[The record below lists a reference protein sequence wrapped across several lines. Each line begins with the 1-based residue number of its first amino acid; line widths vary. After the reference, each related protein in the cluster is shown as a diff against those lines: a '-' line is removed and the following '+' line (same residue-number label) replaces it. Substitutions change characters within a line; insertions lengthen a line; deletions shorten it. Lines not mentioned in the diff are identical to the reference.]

1 MTALGKG
8 SEISIDVDKMVES
21 DCHGLFVQTK
31 GGWSRLPILPLSVG
45 CHSMLEKDN
54 YGHFWFVRD
63 KTLYRELGLNR
74 DELFEGS
81 IRGTIYQ
88 EDGQSVV
95 SNAVLQ
101 LMIED
106 NLIAMGKSDSTGMF
120 QLTLL
125 SNFPI
130 ENYNFNVNTD
140 SLTYKY
146 QNKIEHLQ
154 KNTSDSLNISKED
167 PHHLSLICSST
178 AIGSIMK
185 AFAVL
190 SKSEI

>member
-1 MTALGKG
+1 
-8 SEISIDVDKMVES
+8 
-21 DCHGLFVQTK
+21 
-31 GGWSRLPILPLSVG
+31 
-45 CHSMLEKDN
+45 MLEKDN

-74 DELFEGS
+74 DELFEGG

-88 EDGQSVV
+88 KDGQLVV

-106 NLIAMGKSDSTGMF
+106 NLIAMGESDSTGMF

-146 QNKIEHLQ
+146 QNKRYEKCKTVKKFSNIHQGFGRICRTQ
-154 KNTSDSLNISKED
+154 KGVIKSCRLDIGITSRNIKSD
-167 PHHLSLICSST
+167 GT
-178 AIGSIMK
+178 AAG
-185 AFAVL
+185 
-190 SKSEI
+190 